1 MSNKGSLILNNINK
15 SNKGSVMTVIWATGA
30 QEQNET
36 IQKQGVNSKYE
47 QALTNSN

>member
-1 MSNKGSLILNNINK
+1 
-15 SNKGSVMTVIWATGA
+15 MTVIWATGA